1 MIWNYSLTTNT
12 IWLSFDYGQVIAN
25 SIDEAREKAIKQLRY
40 DLDKANHVLASV
52 DVTLSFKIEVDF
64 TQLTVG
70 PLEYGE

>member
-40 DLDKANHVLASV
+40 DLDKVNHVLASA
-52 DVTLSFKIEVDF
+52 DTTLSFKIEVDF
-64 TQLTVG
+64 TQLTVE